1 MTTVCTCSWCRRTI
15 RTCIEITWEEHPRWM
30 GVFTARVEGR
40 LGWCPWPLYRDVFAE
55 MVGLG
60 ILLAS
65 YEAGDEYPCYLLARL
80 TLPALPAPRGPAR
93 KGGGR

>member
-1 MTTVCTCSWCRRTI
+1 MTGACTCRRCV
-15 RTCIEITWEEHPRWM
+15 RLLIETAWEEHPRWM
-30 GVFTARVEGR
+30 GVFTARYEGG

-55 MVGLG
+55 MVELG

-65 YEAGDEYPCYLLARL
+65 YEAGDEYFCYLLARL
-80 TLPALPAPRGPAR
+80 TLPALPALRGPAR